1 MGVGSIPDSPAIP
14 AGDTAE
20 ERERAWADAHPPMAQ
35 DQPVFDS
42 RKQGQQQYQPSAQQ
56 PSYPAAQ
63 AAPGGQ
69 ALYPQPVAGISV
81 RGVRLISNYSC
92 VATSCHSI

>member
-1 MGVGSIPDSPAIP
+1 MP

-20 ERERAWADAHPPMAQ
+20 ERERAWAAAHPPMAQ
-35 DQPVFDS
+35 HQPVFDS
-42 RKQGQQQYQPSAQQ
+42 QKQGQQQPYQPSAQQ
-56 PSYPAAQ
+56 SSYSAAQ

-69 ALYPQPVAGISV
+69 ALYPQPVAGILV
-81 RGVRLISNYSC
+81 RGMRLISNYSC